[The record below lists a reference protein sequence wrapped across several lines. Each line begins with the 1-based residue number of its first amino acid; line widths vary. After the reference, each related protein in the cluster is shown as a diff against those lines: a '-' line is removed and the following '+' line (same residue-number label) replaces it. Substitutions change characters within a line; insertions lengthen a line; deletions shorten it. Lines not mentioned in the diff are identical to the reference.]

1 MELLEYQAK
10 ALFEDVGIPILPSQ
24 RIYQPRDIK
33 QLQVPY
39 PVVLKSQVRA
49 GGRAKAGGIRFVE
62 NTIDAIA
69 ATQTILTLAIGG
81 EYPELVL
88 AEARYDTDQELF
100 LAIVLDYHR
109 QHPILLGSGRGG
121 IEVDLALEDIQT
133 VVIEQEFSPFHARRL
148 AIQMGLTGPN
158 IQAVSS
164 IVEKMYHLF
173 ASKDLD
179 SIEINPLGINPNGE
193 VMALDGKITLSE
205 TALSRHPQLQTLS
218 DLPIEGLY
226 ATTPM
231 LTTLPCWE
239 QSQGAIALLSPNP
252 GVAALIWDS
261 LTKTKVRPQYC
272 ALIDPQGDI
281 PQQMA
286 AQLAACFE
294 RPGIK
299 AVVIHL
305 CPTATI
311 HNTVP
316 IATAM
321 IAALTAL
328 PQLTPEPSAAKPAPE
343 GNSRRRRSAPSR
355 PPLQP
360 AVIVYLPGQIPPEA
374 SATLATLPLQC
385 VTTLADLLTLLM
397 LN

>member
-33 QLQVPY
+33 QLHVPY

-81 EYPELVL
+81 EYPQLVL

-109 QHPILLGSGRGG
+109 QHPILLGSARGG

-133 VVIEQEFSPFHARRL
+133 VVIDQEFSPFYARRL
-148 AIQMGLTGPN
+148 AIQMGLTGPS

-218 DLPIEGLY
+218 DQPIEGLY
-226 ATTPM
+226 AATPM
-231 LTTLPCWE
+231 LTTLPSWE
-239 QSQGAIALLSPNP
+239 QAQGTIALLSPNP
-252 GVAALIWDS
+252 GVAALIWDG
-261 LTKTKVRPQYC
+261 LAKTKARPQYC

-281 PQQMA
+281 SQQMA
-286 AQLAACFE
+286 VQMTACFE
-294 RPGIK
+294 RPGLK

-305 CPTATI
+305 CPTAA
-311 HNTVP
+311 
-316 IATAM
+316 IATVM
-321 IAALTAL
+321 IAAIGSLKQTTAL
-328 PQLTPEPSAAKPAPE
+328 LEEATAPSSPERT
-343 GNSRRRRSAPSR
+343 SRRSRRSAPSSR
-355 PPLQP
+355 PTQP
-360 AVIVYLPGQIPPEA
+360 AVVVYVPGQLNSDA
-374 SATLATLPLQC
+374 SQALATLPLQC

>member
-10 ALFEDVGIPILPSQ
+10 ALFADVGIPILPSQ

-81 EYPELVL
+81 EYPQLVL

-109 QHPILLGSGRGG
+109 QHPILLGSSRGG
-121 IEVDLALEDIQT
+121 IEVDLALEDIKT

-164 IVEKMYHLF
+164 IVERMYHLF

-179 SIEINPLGINPNGE
+179 SIEINPLGINRNGE

-218 DLPIEGLY
+218 DLPLEGFY
-226 ATTPM
+226 AATPM
-231 LTTLPCWE
+231 LPTLPRWE
-239 QSQGAIALLSPNP
+239 QPQGAIAALSRIVLLSPNP

-261 LTKTKVRPQYC
+261 LTKTKARPQYC

-281 PQQMA
+281 VQQMTV
-286 AQLAACFE
+286 QLTACFE
-294 RPGIK
+294 QSGLK

-305 CPTATI
+305 CPKAE
-311 HNTVP
+311 
-316 IATAM
+316 IATPM
-321 IAALTAL
+321 IAALTQSYPGL
-328 PQLTPEPSAAKPAPE
+328 PKPPEIPPRSP
-343 GNSRRRRSAPSR
+343 RRRSSS
-355 PPLQP
+355 PPAQSLQP
-360 AVIVYLPGQIPPEA
+360 AVVVYVPGQLSNEA
-374 SATLATLPLQC
+374 SQALGALPLQC
-385 VTTLADLLTLLM
+385 VTTLADLLTLLT
-397 LN
+397 LNL

>member
-81 EYPELVL
+81 EYPQLVL

-109 QHPILLGSGRGG
+109 QHPILLGSARGG

-133 VVIEQEFSPFHARRL
+133 VVIDQEFSPFYARRL
-148 AIQMGLTGPN
+148 AIQMGLTGPS

-226 ATTPM
+226 AATPM
-231 LTTLPCWE
+231 LTTLPSWE
-239 QSQGAIALLSPNP
+239 QGQGAVAILGPNP
-252 GVAALIWDS
+252 GVAALIWDN
-261 LTKTKVRPQYC
+261 LTKTKARPQYC
-272 ALIDPQGDI
+272 AIIDPQGDI

-286 AQLAACFE
+286 VQLTACFE
-294 RPGIK
+294 RPGLK

-305 CPTATI
+305 CPTAA
-311 HNTVP
+311 
-316 IATAM
+316 IATVM
-321 IAALTAL
+321 IAALKNTPGL
-328 PQLTPEPSAAKPAPE
+328 PAQAPEHPEPE
-343 GNSRRRRSAPSR
+343 RTSRRSRRSSPPNPS
-355 PPLQP
+355 PQP
-360 AVIVYLPGQIPPEA
+360 AVVIYVPGPLSPEA
-374 SATLATLPLQC
+374 SQALGMLPLQC

>member
-10 ALFEDVGIPILPSQ
+10 ALFADVGIPILPSQ

-69 ATQTILTLAIGG
+69 ATQTILTLAIAG
-81 EYPELVL
+81 EYPQLVL

-109 QHPILLGSGRGG
+109 QHPILLGSARGG

-218 DLPIEGLY
+218 DLPIESRY
-226 ATTPM
+226 AATPM
-231 LTTLPCWE
+231 LPTLPCWE
-239 QSQGAIALLSPNP
+239 QASGAVAILSPNP
-252 GVAALIWDS
+252 GVAALIWDN
-261 LTKTKVRPQYC
+261 LTKTKTRPQYC

-281 PQQMA
+281 AQQMTV
-286 AQLAACFE
+286 QLNACFE
-294 RPGIK
+294 RPSLK

-305 CPTATI
+305 CPMAE
-311 HNTVP
+311 

-321 IAALTAL
+321 IAALTQSHPGL
-328 PQLTPEPSAAKPAPE
+328 PKPPEIPPRSP
-343 GNSRRRRSAPSR
+343 RRRSSS
-355 PPLQP
+355 PPAQLLQP
-360 AVIVYLPGQIPPEA
+360 AVVVYVPGQLSNEA
-374 SATLATLPLQC
+374 SQALGALPLQS